1 MKTLKQAAMQ
11 FASDLRNNRCF
22 KAAYNDALLE
32 LDREDL
38 NAIVQCTFLFE
49 PKRTLAELDKL
60 IKNIEVEEDYEF
72 CVSLDK
78 GNGLHEV
85 RTFKSEREALDAYR
99 ILTLYGYT
107 VTEVFKCQRGRSYS
121 LLIPL
126 SKAGKPEFRQ

>member
-22 KAAYNDALLE
+22 KTAYNDALLE

-38 NAIVQCTFLFE
+38 NAIVQCTFLLD
-49 PKRTLAELDKL
+49 PKRTLTELDKL
-60 IKNIEVEEDYEF
+60 IKKIEAEENYEF

-78 GNGLHEV
+78 GNGFQEV

-99 ILTLYGYT
+99 ILTLYGYA
-107 VTEVFKCQRGRSYS
+107 VTIEKKESND
-121 LLIPL
+121 
-126 SKAGKPEFRQ
+126 

>member
-60 IKNIEVEEDYEF
+60 IKKIEVEEDYEF

-107 VTEVFKCQRGRSYS
+107 VTIEK
-121 LLIPL
+121 
-126 SKAGKPEFRQ
+126 KAGNDWLFKV

>member
-60 IKNIEVEEDYEF
+60 IKKIEVEEEYEF

-78 GNGLHEV
+78 GKGLYEV

-107 VTEVFKCQRGRSYS
+107 VTIEKKEGND
-121 LLIPL
+121 
-126 SKAGKPEFRQ
+126 

>member
-60 IKNIEVEEDYEF
+60 IKKIEPRFY
-72 CVSLDK
+72 VS
-78 GNGLHEV
+78 
-85 RTFKSEREALDAYR
+85 TSKSIIKAL
-99 ILTLYGYT
+99 INMHSF
-107 VTEVFKCQRGRSYS
+107 EIQ
-121 LLIPL
+121 L
-126 SKAGKPEFRQ
+126 SPIG

>member
-60 IKNIEVEEDYEF
+60 IKKIEVEEDYEF

-78 GNGLHEV
+78 GMDY
-85 RTFKSEREALDAYR
+85 TKSEHLKVSVRR
-99 ILTLYGYT
+99 WM
-107 VTEVFKCQRGRSYS
+107 
-121 LLIPL
+121 LI
-126 SKAGKPEFRQ
+126 AF

>member
-49 PKRTLAELDKL
+49 PKRTLAEL
-60 IKNIEVEEDYEF
+60 
-72 CVSLDK
+72 
-78 GNGLHEV
+78 
-85 RTFKSEREALDAYR
+85 
-99 ILTLYGYT
+99 
-107 VTEVFKCQRGRSYS
+107 
-121 LLIPL
+121 
-126 SKAGKPEFRQ
+126 

>member
-1 MKTLKQAAMQ
+1 
-11 FASDLRNNRCF
+11 
-22 KAAYNDALLE
+22 AYNDALLE

-60 IKNIEVEEDYEF
+60 IKKIEVEEDYEF

-78 GNGLHEV
+78 GKVLHEV

-107 VTEVFKCQRGRSYS
+107 VTIEKKEGND
-121 LLIPL
+121 
-126 SKAGKPEFRQ
+126 

>member
-32 LDREDL
+32 LDREAIT
-38 NAIVQCTFLFE
+38 AIVHCTFLRDS
-49 PKRTLAELDKL
+49 KRTLNELDKL
-60 IKNIEVEEDYEF
+60 IKKIEGEEKYVF

-78 GNGLHEV
+78 GNGQQEI
-85 RTFKSEREALDAYR
+85 RKFKSECEALDAYR

-107 VTEVFKCQRGRSYS
+107 VTVEKKEGND
-121 LLIPL
+121 
-126 SKAGKPEFRQ
+126 